1 MTTGAVQASG
11 VLGTVAMPPASA
23 ALASARDA
31 AAAHTRRWSQLLV
44 LTFFWVYVALS
55 NILYA
60 RSMSAQLDPRG
71 TEHFFAPWTAR
82 ALQHL
87 FMYPFFVLAV
97 QLSLRIGWRAPWKAV
112 PVQLIVALVFALLG
126 APLLGLG
133 ELLMGEPSDHD
144 ASTHRMSHLATA
156 LPAIHQWMASA
167 TGFVLSYGFG
177 LALVTGFALYQ
188 RVRDSELRQAALER
202 AWSGARLA
210 ALRMQLSP
218 HTLFNLL
225 HTIRGQIAWDPATA
239 RAMVIQLA
247 DLLRRLLDA
256 GTSEFSELAR
266 ELEFVRLYLQLQ
278 QQRFADRLTVRLP
291 DVAALPG
298 VWVPSLIL
306 QPLIENAVVH
316 GLAGHDGPVE
326 VAVHIAQDADALLLR
341 VTNHR
346 ASGTLSG
353 PVGIGIRNV
362 RERLNVHFGTLS
374 SLTTGPTE
382 ASGWMAEIRMPLL
395 RDRPPPPER

>member
-1 MTTGAVQASG
+1 MTTGAVQANG
-11 VLGTVAMPPASA
+11 VLGAVAMPPSSGAM
-23 ALASARDA
+23 ASARDR
-31 AAAHTRRWSQLLV
+31 AAAHTRRWSQLVV

-55 NILYA
+55 DILYA

-71 TEHFFAPWTAR
+71 TAHFFAPWTAR

-87 FMYPFFVLAV
+87 FMYPFFLLAV
-97 QLSLRIGWRAPWKAV
+97 GLSLRIGWRTPWKTV

-126 APLLGLG
+126 APLLGVG
-133 ELLMGEPSDHD
+133 ELLAGEPSEHYR
-144 ASTHRMSHLATA
+144 SVQGMSHLVTA
-156 LPAIHQWMASA
+156 LPALHQWMASA

-188 RVRDSELRQAALER
+188 RVRDSELRAAALER

-225 HTIRGQIAWDPATA
+225 HTIRGQIAWDPAMA
-239 RAMVIQLA
+239 RTMVIQLA

-256 GTSEFSELAR
+256 GSSEFSELAR
-266 ELEFVRLYLQLQ
+266 ELEFVRLYLELQ

-291 DVAALPG
+291 DVAALPR

-326 VAVHIAQDADALLLR
+326 VDVDISLETDALLLR
-341 VTNHR
+341 VANHK

-353 PVGIGIRNV
+353 PIGIGIRNV
-362 RERLNVHFGTLS
+362 RERLNVHFDTLA
-374 SLTTGPTE
+374 SLTTGPTDG
-382 ASGWMAEIRMPLL
+382 ARWIAEIRMPLL
-395 RDRPPPPER
+395 RERPPPER